1 MSATTDSRE
10 RSPSRTSKTSIINV
24 KIPALS
30 DGGQRSHGTTHRSTP
45 ESRVSIPQSLEYPGS
60 ESGTHGLKASYFT
73 KSTKNMTLSEPESQN
88 LDLQQSAINEK
99 ELVHQTAAL
108 MIERAWIGYRDQQ
121 MFRLLKHS
129 VCAAENSLSHEI
141 LRKVCPKEAEFLTD
155 KSQQVRVRFRFG
167 GSEFP
172 PMIFFKIFIN
182 AEGQKVKYMSG
193 RKVIKPATEA
203 AEDSLRQMGNR
214 IFYDQILQDTIRQR
228 QCPITDEVDV
238 TTLKD
243 YMQYL
248 ANLDESPAY
257 HGGKEN
263 FWRKLTLEVLPR
275 HTIFF
280 DIVDFA
286 YNNRLTPRLKEE
298 IPILM
303 SRPVTQEVQVRHIK
317 AISKMRTPVYPFGPF
332 PSPSKSKTSAAVSH
346 SQMSSR
352 RSRQARLKALKMR
365 KLYSRDMT
373 EAERGDLASEIGD
386 MDEYYA
392 KLGDTEE
399 FDDDHEDME
408 DWDEGNKLYEWT
420 QELNFND
427 DLVKTPLAV

>member
-1 MSATTDSRE
+1 MSGTGSRE
-10 RSPSRTSKTSIINV
+10 NELRSPSRTSINV
-24 KIPALS
+24 KIPS
-30 DGGQRSHGTTHRSTP
+30 EIVPGQVGPRSQGTHTP
-45 ESRVSIPQSLEYPGS
+45 ESRISVPQSVDFPGS
-60 ESGTHGLKASYFT
+60 ECGTHGPRTSYI
-73 KSTKNMTLSEPESQN
+73 SKNTLSEAESHS
-88 LDLQQSAINEK
+88 LHHGTINEK

-108 MIERAWIGYRDQQ
+108 MIEKAWIGYRDKQ

-129 VCAAENSLSHEI
+129 VCAAENSLSYEI
-141 LRKVCPKEAEFLTD
+141 LRKVSPKEAEFLSD

-167 GSEFP
+167 GAEFP

-182 AEGQKVKYMSG
+182 SNGQKVKYMSG
-193 RKVIKPATEA
+193 RKTIKPATEA

-228 QCPITDEVDV
+228 QCPVTDEIDV

-248 ANLDESPAY
+248 SNLDESPAY
-257 HGGKEN
+257 QGGKEN
-263 FWRKLTLEVLPR
+263 YWRKLTLDVLPR

-280 DIVDFA
+280 DVVDFA

-298 IPILM
+298 IPILL

-332 PSPSKSKTSAAVSH
+332 PTPSKSKLSGAVSH

-352 RSRQARLKALKMR
+352 RSKQAKQRALKMR
-365 KLYSRDMT
+365 KVYSRELGDEEKGEFMS
-373 EAERGDLASEIGD
+373 EAGD
-386 MDEYYA
+386 MEDYFA
-392 KLGDTEE
+392 KLGGDETEMFE
-399 FDDDHEDME
+399 EEEVGEMGDE
-408 DWDEGNKLYEWT
+408 DWDKEANKLYEWT
-420 QELNFND
+420 QELSFND
-427 DLVKTPLAV
+427 DIMQTPLMGV

>member
-1 MSATTDSRE
+1 MSAATDSRE
-10 RSPSRTSKTSIINV
+10 RSPSRTSINV
-24 KIPALS
+24 KIPALGE
-30 DGGQRSHGTTHRSTP
+30 GGPRSVATHRSTP
-45 ESRVSIPQSLEYPGS
+45 ESRLSIPQSLDFPGS
-60 ESGTHGLKASYFT
+60 ESGTHRQKNSYFPKT
-73 KSTKNMTLSEPESQN
+73 TKNTISESET
-88 LDLQQSAINEK
+88 QSLHQGHGSINEK
-99 ELVHQTAAL
+99 ELAQQTAAL
-108 MIERAWIGYRDQQ
+108 MIEKAWIGYRDKQ

-141 LRKVCPKEAEFLTD
+141 LRKVCPREAEFLAD
-155 KSQQVRVRFRFG
+155 KSQQIRVRFRFG

-172 PMIFFKIFIN
+172 PMIFFKIFMN
-182 AEGQKVKYMSG
+182 AEGQKIRYMSG

-214 IFYDQILQDTIRQR
+214 VFYDQILQDTIRQR
-228 QCPITDEVDV
+228 QCPITDEIDV

-248 ANLDESPAY
+248 SNLDESPAY

-263 FWRKLTLEVLPR
+263 FWRKLTLDVLPR

-317 AISKMRTPVYPFGPF
+317 AISKMRNPVYQFGSF
-332 PSPSKSKTSAAVSH
+332 PSPTKSKVSGAASR

-365 KLYSRDMT
+365 KLYSENMT
-373 EAERGDLASEIGD
+373 DAEKGDAASDVGD
-386 MDEYYA
+386 IEEYYA
-392 KLGDTEE
+392 KMGREGTGGFDEE
-399 FDDDHEDME
+399 DEEME
-408 DWDEGNKLYEWT
+408 EWDEGNKLYEWT

-427 DLVKTPLAV
+427 DLIQTPLAV